1 MDRYGYSRFRQVVYQ
16 LHCTHMTIPGSCA
29 SVLTIVSPVLSVL
42 PKTFSLV
49 NTGKSA
55 SGLGNTVGSVRIT
68 PGSEYTHGRPQA
80 DDVCRS
86 ELIAEACRCC
96 LSGSE

>member
-1 MDRYGYSRFRQVVYQ
+1 
-16 LHCTHMTIPGSCA
+16 MTIPGSCG
-29 SVLTIVSPVLSVL
+29 SVLTIASPVLSVL

-68 PGSEYTHGRPQA
+68 SGSDYTHGPPQA
-80 DDVCRS
+80 DDVRRS
-86 ELIAEACRCC
+86 ERITEACRRC